1 MVKHVCN
8 SSKLTNF
15 AAYIQ
20 FMLANIPE
28 SEHKRVVIVG
38 AGFGGLKLAR
48 HLSNKPFQVVLIDK
62 NNFHSFQPLFYQVAT
77 AGIEPSAI
85 SFPLRKIFQGF
96 KNIHVRM
103 ARVKKIVPE
112 SKEIETSIGNL
123 KYDYLVLAQGAGN
136 NFFGNASISM
146 FSLPMKSVGESLGL
160 RNTILNNFEKALN
173 TTDQEVQ
180 ARLMNMVVVG
190 GGPTGVEISG
200 ALAEMKNFVLPK
212 DYPELDFSRMQ
223 IYLVENGSR
232 LLGAMSERSS
242 LKALKYLEKLG
253 VTVMLNSFVRDF
265 DNDTVWI
272 GQDRTLSTH
281 TLIWA
286 AGIKANS
293 IEGIDEGLLGRGN
306 RIAVD
311 QYNRVKNSEN
321 IFVIGDAAYMTE
333 KKYPNGHPQV
343 AQVAIQ
349 QARVLAR
356 NLKNLKNNQPLQQFE
371 YRDLGTLATV
381 GRNRAVVDL
390 GYFRF
395 QGLVA
400 WFFWMFIHLMAIV
413 GVKNRLI
420 IFINWAYYYFTYD
433 QSLRLIIK
441 PKMREGIL

>member
-1 MVKHVCN
+1 
-8 SSKLTNF
+8 
-15 AAYIQ
+15 
-20 FMLANIPE
+20 MLANIPD

-48 HLSNKPFQVVLIDK
+48 YLSNKPFQVVLIDK

-103 ARVKKIVPE
+103 ARVKKVIPE
-112 SKEIETSIGNL
+112 TREIETSIGNL
-123 KYDYLVLAQGAGN
+123 TYDYLVLAQGAGN
-136 NFFGNASISM
+136 NFFGNTSISTY
-146 FSLPMKSVGESLGL
+146 SLPMKSVGESLGL

-173 TTDQEVQ
+173 TTDPVVQ
-180 ARLMNMVVVG
+180 DRLMNMVIVG

-212 DYPELDFSRMQ
+212 DYPELDFSRMH

-232 LLGAMSERSS
+232 LLGGMSERSS
-242 LKALKYLEKLG
+242 RKAEKYLEKLG

-272 GQDRTLSTH
+272 GKDKTLNTH

-286 AGIKANS
+286 AGIKANA
-293 IEGIDEGLLGRGN
+293 IEGLDDNLLGRGN
-306 RIAVD
+306 RIMVD
-311 QYNRVKNSEN
+311 QYNRAKGFAN
-321 IFVIGDAAYMTE
+321 IFVIGDAALMTE
-333 KKYPNGHPQV
+333 ERYPNGHPQV

-349 QARVLAR
+349 QARTLAR
-356 NLKNLKNNQPLQQFE
+356 NLKNIENNQPLREFE

-390 GYFRF
+390 GFLRF

-400 WFFWMFIHLMAIV
+400 WFFWMFVHLMAIV

>member
-1 MVKHVCN
+1 
-8 SSKLTNF
+8 
-15 AAYIQ
+15 
-20 FMLANIPE
+20 MLANIPH
-28 SEHKRVVIVG
+28 SEHKRVVIIG

-85 SFPLRKIFQGF
+85 SFPLRKIFQGC

-103 ARVKKIVPE
+103 ARVKKVFPE
-112 SKEIETSIGNL
+112 TREIETSIGNL
-123 KYDYLVLAQGAGN
+123 TYDYLVMAQGAGN
-136 NFFGNASISM
+136 NFFGNTSISTY
-146 FSLPMKSVGESLGL
+146 SLPMKSVGESLGL

-173 TTDQEVQ
+173 TTDPVVQ
-180 ARLMNMVVVG
+180 DRLMNMVVVG

-212 DYPELDFSRMQ
+212 DYPELDFSRMH

-232 LLGAMSERSS
+232 LLGGMSEKSS
-242 LKALKYLEKLG
+242 RKAEKYLNKLG

-272 GQDRTLSTH
+272 GRDQTLNTH

-286 AGIKANS
+286 AGIKANM
-293 IEGIDEGLLGRGN
+293 IEGLEESFVGRGN
-306 RIAVD
+306 RILVD
-311 QYNRVKNSEN
+311 QYNKAKGCEN
-321 IFVIGDAAYMTE
+321 IFAIGDAALMTE

-349 QARVLAR
+349 QARRLAQ
-356 NLKNLKNNQPLQQFE
+356 NLKNMENNQPLKEFE

-390 GYFRF
+390 GFFRF

>member
-1 MVKHVCN
+1 
-8 SSKLTNF
+8 
-15 AAYIQ
+15 
-20 FMLANIPE
+20 MLANIPE
-28 SEHKRVVIVG
+28 NEHKRVVIAG
-38 AGFGGLKLAR
+38 AGFAGLKLAR
-48 HLSNKPFQVVLIDK
+48 YLANKPFQVVLIDK

-96 KNIHVRM
+96 RNIHVRM
-103 ARVKKIVPE
+103 ARVKKIIPE
-112 SKEIETSIGNL
+112 NHEVETSIGNL
-123 KYDYLVLAQGAGN
+123 RYDYLVLSMGAGN
-136 NFFGNASISM
+136 NFFGHSAISK

-173 TTDQEVQ
+173 TSDSADQ

-212 DYPELDFSRMQ
+212 DYPELDFGRMH
-223 IYLVENGSR
+223 IYLVENGNR
-232 LLGAMSERSS
+232 LLGSMSEISS
-242 LKALKYLEKLG
+242 RMAKKYLEKLG
-253 VTVMLNSFVRDF
+253 VTVMLNSLVTDF
-265 DNDTVWI
+265 DNETVYLDH
-272 GQDRTLSTH
+272 DRRLITH

-286 AGIKANS
+286 AGIRANTV
-293 IEGIDEGLLGRGN
+293 EGIDAGSLGQGN
-306 RIAVD
+306 RIRVD
-311 QYNRVKNSEN
+311 RYCRIEGYDN
-321 IFVIGDAAYMTE
+321 IFAIGDVALMTE
-333 KKYPNGHPQV
+333 KKYPKGHPQV

-349 QARVLAR
+349 QARTLSQNLR
-356 NLKNLKNNQPLQQFE
+356 NMIKNRDLREFH

-390 GYFRF
+390 GLVRF

-413 GVKNRLI
+413 GVKNRLL

-441 PKMREGIL
+441 PKMREGIV

>member
-1 MVKHVCN
+1 
-8 SSKLTNF
+8 
-15 AAYIQ
+15 
-20 FMLANIPE
+20 MLANIPE
-28 SEHKRVVIVG
+28 NDQKRVVIAG
-38 AGFGGLKLAR
+38 AGFGGLRLAR
-48 HLSNKPFQVVLIDK
+48 YLANKPFQVILIDK

-103 ARVKKIVPE
+103 ARVKKVMPGIR
-112 SKEIETSIGNL
+112 EIETSIGNL
-123 KYDYLVLAQGAGN
+123 RYDYLVLAMGAGN
-136 NFFGNASISM
+136 NFFGNTSISK

-160 RNTILNNFEKALN
+160 RNTILNNFERALN
-173 TTDQEVQ
+173 TTDAEDQ

-212 DYPELDFSRMQ
+212 DYPELDFSRMH
-223 IYLVENGSR
+223 IYLVESRPR
-232 LLGAMSERSS
+232 LLAGMSERSS
-242 LKALKYLEKLG
+242 QKARFYLERLG
-253 VTVMLNSFVRDF
+253 VTIMLDSMVLDF
-265 DNDTVWI
+265 DNETVYL
-272 GQDRTLSTH
+272 DKERRLNAH

-286 AGIKANS
+286 AGIKANAVEGLGENNLARGS
-293 IEGIDEGLLGRGN
+293 RITVDAYNRIEGYD
-306 RIAVD
+306 
-311 QYNRVKNSEN
+311 N
-321 IFVIGDAAYMTE
+321 IFAIGDVAYMTE
-333 KKYPNGHPQV
+333 NRYPNGHPQV

-349 QARVLAR
+349 QARTLAG
-356 NLKNLKNNQPLQQFE
+356 NLQRIRKNKPLHAFY

-390 GYFRF
+390 AFIRF
-395 QGLVA
+395 QGLIA

-413 GVKNRLI
+413 GVKNRLL

>member
-1 MVKHVCN
+1 
-8 SSKLTNF
+8 
-15 AAYIQ
+15 
-20 FMLANIPE
+20 
-28 SEHKRVVIVG
+28 
-38 AGFGGLKLAR
+38 
-48 HLSNKPFQVVLIDK
+48 
-62 NNFHSFQPLFYQVAT
+62 
-77 AGIEPSAI
+77 
-85 SFPLRKIFQGF
+85 
-96 KNIHVRM
+96 
-103 ARVKKIVPE
+103 
-112 SKEIETSIGNL
+112 
-123 KYDYLVLAQGAGN
+123 VLAQGAGN
-136 NFFGNASISM
+136 NFFGNTSIST

-173 TTDQEVQ
+173 TTDPIIQD
-180 ARLMNMVVVG
+180 RLMNMVVVG

-212 DYPELDFSRMQ
+212 DYPELDFSRMH

-232 LLGAMSERSS
+232 LLGGMSEKSS
-242 LKALKYLEKLG
+242 RKAEKYLEKLG

-272 GQDRTLSTH
+272 GQDRHLNTH

-293 IEGIDEGLLGRGN
+293 IEGFNENLFGRGN
-306 RIAVD
+306 RIKVD
-311 QYNRVKNSEN
+311 RYNRLNDYEN
-321 IFVIGDAAYMTE
+321 IFAIGDAALMSE
-333 KKYPNGHPQV
+333 ERYPNGHPQV

-349 QARVLAR
+349 QARTLAR
-356 NLKNLKNNQPLQQFE
+356 NLISIRNNQPLKEFE
-371 YRDLGTLATV
+371 YRDLGTLATI

-390 GYFRF
+390 GFLRF